1 MFPVLQD
8 GSSCYLAILDAAQ
21 DSTLE
26 EVNIFASGL
35 DNKSVPKFF
44 GVFIKVIGGGDDC
57 WGKNKSAGEKV
68 KGGNYIKTG

>member
-1 MFPVLQD
+1 MREISEGNSKF
-8 GSSCYLAILDAAQ
+8 
-21 DSTLE
+21 DSKIE

-57 WGKNKSAGEKV
+57 
-68 KGGNYIKTG
+68 